1 MIMDRSSSGLYGSM
15 DRTGFNEDSV
25 SVLPC
30 QDLTNGGDKLQEPIL
45 DQNDIDILPISPHS
59 SCNNLASWPDVE
71 KDPHEDCD
79 FGDGALKYVSQML
92 MEEDVEERNCMFQES
107 LALEATE
114 KLFYDIIRE
123 KYLPPDDHQTAPFI
137 EENSGNP
144 DQNASKFLP
153 DGNGLLLDLANHHT
167 ELELKEGPNNVVDK
181 VKKKHADEYFRD
193 GWRGKKNFH
202 PWDLESKEERSSKQA
217 AFYNGIT
224 VTSEMFDRV
233 FLCGPEEDE
242 DALRETWQ
250 NETTKTLQQDGHSKG
265 SGKSHGRTKGGK
277 KDLVDF
283 RSLLTLCAQAVAADD
298 RTSANKQL
306 RQIRQHAS
314 SMGDGMQR
322 LAHYFANS
330 LEARLS
336 GSGAQMYKA
345 ITTKPSAANVLK
357 IYHLLI
363 VVSPFV
369 KVTNFFSN
377 KSIAEVAENSERLHV
392 IDFGILYGF
401 SWLSL
406 IQRLSS
412 RPGGPPKL
420 RITGID
426 LPEPGFRPA
435 ERLEE
440 TGRRLAD
447 YAKCFNVPFE
457 FNALAQ
463 KFETVQIEDLKLDN
477 DEVLAVRSRYRFGNL
492 PDETVV
498 AESPRDS
505 VLTLIRKMNPDIF
518 IHAIVNAACDI
529 PFFMTRFREAL
540 FHYSALFDMLE
551 ENVPR
556 NILER
561 MLLEREVY
569 GQEIM
574 NIIACEGLERIERP
588 ETYKQWQVRNERI
601 GFRQLPLDQEVVEE
615 AKEWVKSCLHKD
627 FIIDEDGQWLRLGW
641 KGRITHAMS
650 SWKPAC

>member
-79 FGDGALKYVSQML
+79 FGDAALKYVSQML

-144 DQNASKFLP
+144 DQNGSIDFSTYSRNATSDGNCVELGRNFDVGEYKSPHVAPQPTCQSSFSSSSSAKRVPNIFNDSESVLQFRRGFEEASKFLP
-153 DGNGLLLDLANHHT
+153 D
-167 ELELKEGPNNVVDK
+167 DK

-193 GWRGKKNFH
+193 GWRRKKKSH
-202 PWDLESKEERSSKQA
+202 PWDLESKEKRSSKQA

-233 FLCGPEEDE
+233 LLCGPEEDE

-250 NETTKTLQQDGHSKG
+250 NETTKTLQQN
-265 SGKSHGRTKGGK
+265 
-277 KDLVDF
+277 
-283 RSLLTLCAQAVAADD
+283 VAADD

-363 VVSPFV
+363 VVSPYV

-377 KSIAEVAENSERLHV
+377 KSIAEVAEKSERLHV

-401 SWLSL
+401 SWPSL

-435 ERLEE
+435 ES
-440 TGRRLAD
+440 
-447 YAKCFNVPFE
+447 
-457 FNALAQ
+457 
-463 KFETVQIEDLKLDN
+463 LKRQGVDN

-505 VLTLIRKMNPDIF
+505 VLTLIRQMNPDIF
-518 IHAIVNAACDI
+518 IHAIVNAACDT